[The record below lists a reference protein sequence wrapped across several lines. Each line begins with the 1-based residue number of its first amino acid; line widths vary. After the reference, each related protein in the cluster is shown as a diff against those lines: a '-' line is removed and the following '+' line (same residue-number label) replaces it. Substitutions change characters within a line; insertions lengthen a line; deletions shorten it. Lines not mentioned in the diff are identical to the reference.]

1 VNGAAS
7 EVNKMALEI
16 DAREL
21 EQAWLIMADKP
32 LGKGL
37 ATYGRI

>member
-1 VNGAAS
+1 MAS

-16 DAREL
+16 DTREL
-21 EQAWLIMADKP
+21 EQARLIMADKSQ
-32 LGKGL
+32 GNGL